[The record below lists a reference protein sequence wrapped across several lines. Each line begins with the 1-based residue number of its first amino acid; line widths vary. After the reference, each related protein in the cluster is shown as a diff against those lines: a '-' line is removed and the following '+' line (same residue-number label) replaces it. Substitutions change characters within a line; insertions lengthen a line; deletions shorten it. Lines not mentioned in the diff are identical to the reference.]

1 MNHKG
6 SGGVR
11 ETKPPFTI
19 FLFLSLPLKTKAP
32 PTNHPPHANAQN
44 HPEMNLSSIHQE
56 SLLVQNQVHHFQDDP
71 QPKDI
76 LLLSHLAFLKLVRK
90 FQGAVF

>member
-19 FLFLSLPLKTKAP
+19 FVFVSTSKTKAP

-44 HPEMNLSSIHQE
+44 HPKMNLSSIHQE

-71 QPKDI
+71 QRKDI
-76 LLLSHLAFLKLVRK
+76 LLPSHLAF
-90 FQGAVF
+90 